1 VHRYIIAIGSNRRG
15 RHGGPPAEVLAAATA
30 IGAAAV
36 SPVIATVA
44 LGPSIR
50 RFANAVALVETEE
63 PPPPLLA
70 RLKQVERAFGRRA
83 GRRWGARVIDL
94 DIVMWSGGV
103 WRSPDL
109 TVPHVSFRQRRFV
122 LDPLT
127 RFAPAWR
134 DPITRLTARQLRA
147 RLTRPQPL
155 PRRGG
160 ALRP

>member
-1 VHRYIIAIGSNRRG
+1 M
-15 RHGGPPAEVLAAATA
+15 LAAAAA

-36 SPVIATVA
+36 SPVIATAA

-94 DIVMWSGGV
+94 DIVLWSGGV

-109 TVPHVSFRQRRFV
+109 AVPHASFRQRRFV